1 MKSSDTFLNAFIRAN
16 SSIIKSIIKS
26 FIIAHTM
33 TENEHKTFTNILS
46 EIMVVDHGICNH
58 DLRKEMKM
66 VV

>member
-1 MKSSDTFLNAFIRAN
+1 
-16 SSIIKSIIKS
+16 
-26 FIIAHTM
+26 M

-58 DLRKEMKM
+58 DLRKEMKT

>member
-16 SSIIKSIIKS
+16 SSIIIKS
-26 FIIAHTM
+26 SIIAHTM
-33 TENEHKTFTNILS
+33 IENEHKTFTNILS